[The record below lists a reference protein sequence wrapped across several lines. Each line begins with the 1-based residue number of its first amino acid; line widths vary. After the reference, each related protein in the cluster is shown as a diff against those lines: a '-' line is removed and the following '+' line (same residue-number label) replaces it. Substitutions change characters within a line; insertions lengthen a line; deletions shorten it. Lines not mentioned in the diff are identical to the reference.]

1 MFIKIVFLTFIGPT
15 YIMGVELLSTIMAIC
30 QMAALAFVG
39 YTGYDIIK
47 VRFMYLFENILQ
59 LNEERAEGLKN
70 QRSIAQLFF
79 ENLPMV
85 VVQIAIQNRWLHCQQ
100 LQDGS
105 ATVLYISYATTVFS
119 MVACLMN
126 IQLEASALDENP
138 LVFCLNCLQAR
149 QGWIPFIH

>member
-15 YIMGVELLSTIMAIC
+15 YIMGVELLSTVMAIC

-85 VVQIAIQNRWLHCQQ
+85 VVQIAIQNRWLHCQ
-100 LQDGS
+100 
-105 ATVLYISYATTVFS
+105 
-119 MVACLMN
+119 
-126 IQLEASALDENP
+126 
-138 LVFCLNCLQAR
+138 
-149 QGWIPFIH
+149 